1 MLERLEEVH
10 LRLPSLVL
18 VGALLLAAVLAHFV
32 VRRAL
37 IAFIHL
43 LASRGSLQWDEAL
56 QRHRVFHRITHVIPA
71 IVVYRGIWL
80 VNGADNRLITDAV
93 VSAVQNI
100 TLAYVALMVTLA
112 ITAAL
117 GAGNDIYERQPIARD
132 RPLKGIVQVLQIA
145 VYLVG
150 AVIIVSHLIDRSPLV
165 LLSGFGAMTA
175 ILLLVFKDT
184 ILGFVASVQLTAN
197 DMVRVGDWVEM
208 PAYGADG
215 DVIEVALHTVKIQNW
230 DKTITTIP
238 TYNLISESFRN
249 WRGMTEAGG
258 RRIKRAL
265 RIDQQSIHFLDDDEL
280 ARLAK
285 FALLRE
291 HFAGKRKELGESAE
305 SLGEDGREAVNR
317 RRLTNIG
324 VFRAY
329 VASYL
334 KAHAALHPELT
345 MMVRQLE
352 PGPDGLPI
360 QIYCFTR
367 TTAWV
372 EYEGVQSDIF
382 DHILAIL
389 PEFGLRLF
397 QQPTGLDLARLG
409 TAMEHGA

>member
-10 LRLPSLVL
+10 LILPSLVL

-150 AVIIVSHLIDRSPLV
+150 AVIIVPHPLDRSPLV

-175 ILLLVFKDT
+175 ILLLVYKHT
-184 ILGFVASVQLTAN
+184 IL
-197 DMVRVGDWVEM
+197 
-208 PAYGADG
+208 
-215 DVIEVALHTVKIQNW
+215 
-230 DKTITTIP
+230 
-238 TYNLISESFRN
+238 
-249 WRGMTEAGG
+249 
-258 RRIKRAL
+258 
-265 RIDQQSIHFLDDDEL
+265 
-280 ARLAK
+280 
-285 FALLRE
+285 
-291 HFAGKRKELGESAE
+291 
-305 SLGEDGREAVNR
+305 
-317 RRLTNIG
+317 
-324 VFRAY
+324 
-329 VASYL
+329 
-334 KAHAALHPELT
+334 
-345 MMVRQLE
+345 
-352 PGPDGLPI
+352 
-360 QIYCFTR
+360 
-367 TTAWV
+367 
-372 EYEGVQSDIF
+372 
-382 DHILAIL
+382 
-389 PEFGLRLF
+389 
-397 QQPTGLDLARLG
+397 
-409 TAMEHGA
+409 